1 MSVEWNAEDWLSL
14 RPGYRLALSDKFD
27 TQHNYSLT
35 ARAKVTDNDN
45 FRLVIG
51 SANRFPNFDELY
63 TYMVDSNHDIKGNEN
78 LIPETGMTA
87 SLNGE
92 KTFTTVSGWN
102 LGLRASATYLH
113 VKDRIESVTVSRQP
127 LKYQYLNLDK
137 YKSYLFEANFK
148 AQKSSFL

>member
-63 TYMVDSNHDIKGNEN
+63 TYMVDSNHDIKEMKI
-78 LIPETGMTA
+78 LF
-87 SLNGE
+87 L
-92 KTFTTVSGWN
+92 K
-102 LGLRASATYLH
+102 RA
-113 VKDRIESVTVSRQP
+113 
-127 LKYQYLNLDK
+127 
-137 YKSYLFEANFK
+137 
-148 AQKSSFL
+148 